1 MPESVPRAVQPL
13 ALGACDALLL
23 VDVQRDF
30 VSGTLAVRGA
40 TAILPTLNR
49 YLREFAR
56 RGLPIVATRDWHPEG
71 HCSFR
76 DRGGPWPVHCMAG
89 TPGAAFAEGLVLA
102 PDAVVV
108 SKATSPE
115 HDAYSGFDETD
126 LDRRLRGL
134 GARRLF
140 VGGLAT
146 DYCVLRTVL
155 DARRLGYDVFLLA
168 DAIRAVDV
176 NPGDGERALA
186 QMRAAGAVSITFA
199 DFAAVVT
206 AHG

>member
-1 MPESVPRAVQPL
+1 MPESVPRTAEPIALQPS
-13 ALGACDALLL
+13 DALLA

-30 VSGTLAVRGA
+30 VSGTLAVHGA
-40 TAILPTLNR
+40 PAILATLNR

-56 RGLPIVATRDWHPEG
+56 RGLAVVATRDWHPEG

-89 TPGAAFAEGLVLA
+89 TPGAAFAEGLALA
-102 PDAVVV
+102 PDAIVV
-108 SKATSPE
+108 SKATSPDR
-115 HDAYSGFDETD
+115 DAYSGFEGTD
-126 LDRRLRGL
+126 LDRRLQALRV
-134 GARRLF
+134 RRLF

-155 DARRLGYDVFLLA
+155 DARRLGYEVFLLA
-168 DAIRAVDV
+168 DAIRAVDAK
-176 NPGDGERALA
+176 PGDGDRALA
-186 QMRAAGAVSITFA
+186 QMRAAGAVPITLA
-199 DFAAVVT
+199 DLAALGA